1 MAKENGMSYEE
12 LVTELKHM
20 RRQIVHHRKLTQE
33 MHRLD
38 AEYWYIQNMDRK
50 GMLPT
55 LELVA
60 NASSSNS

>member
-1 MAKENGMSYEE
+1 
-12 LVTELKHM
+12 LIELKNM
-20 RRQIVHHRKLTQE
+20 KKQIVHYRRLTQE

-55 LELVA
+55 LELIA
-60 NASSSNS
+60 NASSSSN

>member
-1 MAKENGMSYEE
+1 MAKEDGMTYEE
-12 LVTELKHM
+12 LLTELKNM
-20 RRQIVHHRKLTQE
+20 KKQIVHHRKLTQE

-50 GMLPT
+50 NMLPI
-55 LELVA
+55 LEIVA

>member
-1 MAKENGMSYEE
+1 MAKEDGMTYEE
-12 LVTELKHM
+12 LLTELKDM
-20 RRQIVHHRKLTQE
+20 KRQIVHHRKLTQE

-38 AEYWYIQNMDRK
+38 AEYWYIQNMDRN

-55 LELVA
+55 LEFIA

>member
-1 MAKENGMSYEE
+1 MAKEDGMTYEE
-12 LVTELKHM
+12 LLIEFKKM
-20 RRQIVHHRKLTQE
+20 KQQIVHHRKLTQE

-50 GMLPT
+50 NMLPI
-55 LELVA
+55 LEIVA